1 MLTLKDSGMV
11 YHWQL
16 IFFPFLFIGFGVF
29 TALFPFH
36 TWVPDGHSAAPTA
49 GSMFLAGIS
58 MELGGYGLIRLV
70 TMLMPAAA
78 QFYSPYIV
86 LLAVIGILYGA
97 FATIEPKD
105 LKYMNAYSSVSHC
118 GLVVFCIGL
127 LNPVAITGA
136 VLQMISHG
144 LKTALFFAAIGM
156 IYCRTHTRIIK
167 EMGGLLTYLP
177 FIGGLFILAGLASW
191 ALPGL
196 GGFVA

>member
-70 TMLMPAAA
+70 TMLIA
-78 QFYSPYIV
+78 Y
-86 LLAVIGILYGA
+86 
-97 FATIEPKD
+97 TI
-105 LKYMNAYSSVSHC
+105 Y
-118 GLVVFCIGL
+118 
-127 LNPVAITGA
+127 
-136 VLQMISHG
+136 
-144 LKTALFFAAIGM
+144 
-156 IYCRTHTRIIK
+156 R
-167 EMGGLLTYLP
+167 
-177 FIGGLFILAGLASW
+177 
-191 ALPGL
+191 
-196 GGFVA
+196 